1 MARAPRLS
9 LSRRQLRVGIM
20 AIDLALVIRR
30 EVTAGLASS
39 VAEADRDYMAIREE
53 LSPRGRLYHPA
64 ARRRITARADLS
76 KAERE
81 IVELLDL
88 RDRLE
93 QVLERS
99 ES

>member
-9 LSRRQLRVGIM
+9 LSRRKLRVGIM
-20 AIDLALVIRR
+20 AIDLALAIRR

-39 VAEADRDYMAIREE
+39 VAEADREYMAIREE

-64 ARRRITARADLS
+64 ARRRISAHADLAE
-76 KAERE
+76 AERG
-81 IVELLDL
+81 IVELLEL
-88 RDRLE
+88 RDRFT
-93 QVLERS
+93 QTLERS